1 MLKILDF
8 GIAKLLQG
16 DPSQVSMTQTGM
28 VMGTPLYMAPEQ
40 AAGRPDL
47 IDHRTDIYALGAI
60 LYTLLSGRP
69 PFVDEAPALIL
80 ARHIKEPP
88 PPLTRLAP
96 SVPAALAAVI
106 ERCLAKSPDDR
117 YPSAT
122 AMAEALSTALLGGSA
137 SLGDMETMAA
147 PSMQL
152 PLSAATGPQR
162 SHPTPAPSVAP
173 RAASADRE
181 DVNTTFS
188 GSAGQ
193 VTNVT
198 PQKRRWALPLAIAAV
213 LAIAAGGVLWER
225 WRAIRQ
231 SWPLVAVSEGFR
243 TRRPLLRR
251 PKQNPKQRQPRQKPL
266 KRT

>member
-152 PLSAATGPQR
+152 PLSAATGPSVLIPRRHPRLRPELHRPTEKTSTRR
-162 SHPTPAPSVAP
+162 SAVQLAKSRTSL
-173 RAASADRE
+173 
-181 DVNTTFS
+181 
-188 GSAGQ
+188 
-193 VTNVT
+193 
-198 PQKRRWALPLAIAAV
+198 RRN
-213 LAIAAGGVLWER
+213 AAGPCRSRSRPCLRSPQVVCCGER